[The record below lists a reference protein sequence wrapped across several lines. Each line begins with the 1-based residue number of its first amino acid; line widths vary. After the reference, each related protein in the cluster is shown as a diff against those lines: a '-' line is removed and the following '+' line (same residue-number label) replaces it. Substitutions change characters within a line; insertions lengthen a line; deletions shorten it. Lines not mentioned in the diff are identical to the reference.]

1 MGTRVKISLLGL
13 YGWDGSLFEDMS
25 LPKQVDRDD
34 FIFNLLAETGDLTAV
49 YPDAD
54 FMKEAI
60 KRWSATRIHTWER
73 IANVLYEDY
82 DPFINIKRD
91 ELREITQERDLK
103 GTANA
108 NNKVNGWDSNTPQEQ
123 SRTETGSADTGTVK
137 TTEHLHIEGD
147 SAITDAQDVMHKEI
161 AVRREYDL
169 YRIIINEFKQRFCLM
184 LY

>member
-1 MGTRVKISLLGL
+1 MGTRAKITLLGL
-13 YGWDGSLFEDMS
+13 YNWDNSLFDTIS
-25 LPKQVDRDD
+25 LPEQINKDD
-34 FIFNLLAETGDLTAV
+34 FVFNLLTETGDLTAV

-60 KRWSATRIHTWER
+60 KRWSATRVHTWER

-103 GTANA
+103 GTGNA
-108 NNKVNGWDSNTPQEQ
+108 NNKVNGWESSTPQEQ
-123 SRTETGSADTGTVK
+123 SSTESESTDTGTVK

-147 SAITDAQDVMHKEI
+147 SAITDAQDVMRKEVD
-161 AVRREYDL
+161 VRLKYDL
-169 YRIIINEFKQRFCLM
+169 
-184 LY
+184 